1 LLQLFSVIGVLD
13 NLKRGKADVR
23 RKAAAVASERRMK
36 MLVDSA
42 VVAVTLSQRGLRCCR
57 CCLMTT
63 VWSTT
68 VTPRHAPRP
77 AARPP
82 VARRLA
88 NLPISRT
95 AGDKRR
101 LLAGPVPGR
110 AARPGQSITSDAAT
124 TAAAPAISETF
135 GRDGPQPGRTDG
147 PPRERPGIA
156 TSEDPR
162 GAASRGRGG
171 HRPPNM
177 AT

>member
-1 LLQLFSVIGVLD
+1 
-13 NLKRGKADVR
+13 
-23 RKAAAVASERRMK
+23 

-95 AGDKRR
+95 TGDKRR

-147 PPRERPGIA
+147 RPSPRAAGNCDVGGPTRRGI
-156 TSEDPR
+156 TWPR
-162 GAASRGRGG
+162 
-171 HRPPNM
+171 RPPT
-177 AT
+177 AQHDDAVTPADCR